1 MKIYGYVRASST
13 EQNEGRHLIVLR
25 ARGVAKKNIYTDK
38 ESGKD
43 FERPNYK
50 KLVSKFK
57 VGDLLYIISIDCL
70 EQNYEE
76 IQKPWRLITKDIG
89 IIICVQDMP
98 MLDTRN
104 GKDLIGTFIANLV
117 LRVFFCSAE
126 RT

>member
-25 ARGVAKKNIYTDK
+25 VRGVAKKNIYTDK
-38 ESGKD
+38 QSGKD

-57 VGDLLYIISIDCL
+57 VGDLLYIISIDCM

-76 IQKPWRLITKDIG
+76 IQKPRRLITKDMG
-89 IIICVQDMP
+89 VIICVQDMP
-98 MLDTRN
+98 MLDNRN
-104 GKDLIGTFIANLV
+104 GKDLIGTFIASLV
-117 LRVFFCSAE
+117 LRVFLL
-126 RT
+126 